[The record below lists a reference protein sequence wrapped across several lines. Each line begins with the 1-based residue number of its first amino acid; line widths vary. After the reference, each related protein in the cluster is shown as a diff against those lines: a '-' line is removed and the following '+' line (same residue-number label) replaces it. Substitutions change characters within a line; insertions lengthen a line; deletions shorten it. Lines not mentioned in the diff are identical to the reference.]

1 MCPHRQLRLL
11 LRAFL
16 VLLKKNQVQ
25 YTVNS
30 LPREIGKRNTRE
42 IPCVRVCLCVCV
54 RVYIWNLNAKKL
66 KMRK

>member
-1 MCPHRQLRLL
+1 MYHIYMCPHRQLRLL

-42 IPCVRVCLCVCV
+42 IPCVRVCLYVCVCV
-54 RVYIWNLNAKKL
+54 FTFGI
-66 KMRK
+66 